1 MNRQFYKYEFVRADS
16 LFAKIE
22 EEFRSY
28 FASGALDN
36 YLFPTWVD
44 HCIRHLGKAGLPLLS
59 DVIEICD
66 FKGKLP
72 EGFIKAREVWACSF
86 TGEVAYQSPSSV
98 YTELSTK
105 LCDTSES
112 RCEPSCDFPEEVK
125 VIYKTTNKTTY
136 SYYKKWLLI
145 PSPNIRNLCSDDCLN
160 FSTSAYDKYKRY
172 GSFTITGNQIVTDV
186 REGNIFIV
194 YYGNS
199 EDNEGNLLIPD
210 DYRIQEYIEA
220 YIKYKLF
227 EQLSNQV
234 TDETFNQVNQ
244 KMIYYKQASD
254 EAYINMNIESK
265 KHTLEQKFQS
275 INKIRNYNRKYII
288 Y

>member
-1 MNRQFYKYEFVRADS
+1 MNRQYYKYEFVPADN

-28 FASGALDN
+28 FATGAIDN

-44 HCIRHLGKAGLPLLS
+44 HCIRHLGKAGLPLIN
-59 DVIEICD
+59 DVVEICD

-72 EGFIKAREVWACSF
+72 PGFIKAREVWACVN
-86 TGEVAYQSPSSV
+86 TGQVAVRNPSAT
-98 YTELSTK
+98 YTGLSTK
-105 LCDTSES
+105 IYDSSDS
-112 RCEPSCDFPEEVK
+112 RCEPSCDFPEEVN
-125 VIYKTTNKTTY
+125 VIYKTIDRKVYSFNKEQ
-136 SYYKKWLLI
+136 LLI
-145 PSPNIRNLCSDDCLN
+145 PGNISTRKFCSDDCIN
-160 FSTSAYDKYKRY
+160 FDSRYKRY
-172 GSFTITGNQIVTDV
+172 GTFDIQGNRIVTDF
-186 REGNIFIV
+186 REGNIFIL
-194 YYGNS
+194 YYANS
-199 EDNEGNLLIPD
+199 EDDEGNILITD

-227 EQLSNQV
+227 EQISNQV

-254 EAYINMNIESK
+254 EAYINMNTESK

-275 INKIRNYNRKYII
+275 INRTRSYNRKYII
-288 Y
+288 P